1 MGTGKEKSR
10 KIFYL
15 PVLVLLLALV
25 PGASALGVT
34 VSPDRI
40 GEGDQVLIAI
50 TGLSDNSTFSLGI
63 EGTFAVSPGGEF
75 SFETRDLVLPF
86 ALQEGALSATLRN
99 TETNVLTV
107 QKGDTEVR
115 RVGSSKDG
123 VFTTSETGS
132 IPAGTYEL
140 ISFEGTAAPGASS
153 IVASLTLQGKKS
165 GPADADIT
173 FVVAGISDGSV
184 TVTVT
189 VDGTDVLSRTIVLEK
204 PVTTTTTTA
213 PYSGGGGGG
222 GGGGGWSGISITS
235 AATTSTATPTA
246 VPATTV
252 LTPAPETPA
261 GTGQE
266 TTAATGPA
274 TIAAG
279 KTSPAPTR
287 SPVAPVIAALSVCIT
302 AFAISHKRR

>member
-34 VSPDRI
+34 VTPDRI

-140 ISFEGTAAPGASS
+140 ISFEGTAAPGAGS

-173 FVVAGISDGSV
+173 FVVAGISEGSV
-184 TVTVT
+184 TVTVNA
-189 VDGTDVLSRTIVLEK
+189 DGTDVLSRTIVLEK
-204 PVTTTTTTA
+204 PVTTPTTTV
-213 PYSGGGGGG
+213 PHSGGG
-222 GGGGGWSGISITS
+222 GGGGGWSGISITA

-246 VPATTV
+246 VPATSV
-252 LTPAPETPA
+252 QTPAPETPA

-266 TTAATGPA
+266 TTAATGHA
-274 TIAAG
+274 TIATG

-287 SPVAPVIAALSVCIT
+287 SPVSPVIAALSVFIV
-302 AFAISHKRR
+302 ALAISHKRR

>member
-25 PGASALGVT
+25 PGATALGVT
-34 VSPDRI
+34 VTPDRI
-40 GEGDQVLIAI
+40 GEGDQVSIAI
-50 TGLSDNSTFSLGI
+50 TGLSDNSTFSLQI
-63 EGTFAVSPGGEF
+63 EGTFAVTPGGEF
-75 SFETRDLVLPF
+75 SFETRDLVMPF
-86 ALQEGALSATLRN
+86 ALREGALSATLRN

-115 RVGSSKDG
+115 RLGSSKDG
-123 VFTTSETGS
+123 VFSTSETGS

-165 GPADADIT
+165 GPTDADIT

-189 VDGTDVLSRTIVLEK
+189 VDGTNVLSRTIVLEK
-204 PVTTTTTTA
+204 PVTTTTTTV
-213 PYSGGGGGG
+213 PHSGGGGGG
-222 GGGGGWSGISITS
+222 GGGGGSGLSIIA
-235 AATTSTATPTA
+235 AATTSTATPTT

-252 LTPAPETPA
+252 QSPAPGTPA